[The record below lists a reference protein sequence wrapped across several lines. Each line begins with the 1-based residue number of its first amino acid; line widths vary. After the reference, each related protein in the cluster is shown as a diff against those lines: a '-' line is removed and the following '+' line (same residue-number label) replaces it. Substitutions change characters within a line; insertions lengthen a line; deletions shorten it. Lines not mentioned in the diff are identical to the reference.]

1 MRPITLVRPARTA
14 NRILAAL
21 PAAEYRMIRPLLERV
36 VLEEGDVLRKP
47 RARIRYVYFPESGV
61 VCLINRLING
71 TVMEVGL
78 IGREGAV
85 GALSVLGTKA
95 YAGEAIVQMPGSA
108 LRIRADIL
116 QSDATICPQ
125 LRALL
130 MRFIQ
135 ALFAQI
141 VQSAACNGR
150 HKIPERMA
158 RWLLM
163 AHDRTDADVLPLSH
177 ELLAMMLGVRRPGV
191 THAMGALR
199 KAGLIES
206 RRGRITILNRAGL
219 ETAACECY
227 QAVKD
232 EYDRLLPRGR

>member
-1 MRPITLVRPARTA
+1 
-14 NRILAAL
+14 
-21 PAAEYRMIRPLLERV
+21 
-36 VLEEGDVLRKP
+36 
-47 RARIRYVYFPESGV
+47 
-61 VCLINRLING
+61 
-71 TVMEVGL
+71 MEVGL

-95 YAGEAIVQMPGSA
+95 YAGGAIVQMPGSA
-108 LRIRADIL
+108 LRIRTDIA
-116 QSDATICPQ
+116 QSDGTICPQ

-150 HKIPERMA
+150 HKIQERMP

-163 AHDRTDADVLPLSH
+163 AHDRADTEVLPLSH
-177 ELLAMMLGVRRPGV
+177 ELLAMMLGVRRAGV
-191 THAMGALR
+191 THAVGALR
-199 KAGLIES
+199 EARLIES
-206 RRGRITILNRAGL
+206 RRGRIAILNRAGL
-219 ETAACECY
+219 EAAACECY
-227 QAVKD
+227 QTVKD